1 MAQQYRQVS
10 TVVLHEG
17 QFPPTLAEILT
28 ELTRLRD
35 DIAIPG
41 TATVRTALVSN
52 ALELTFQWGDE
63 TV

>member
-17 QFPPTLAEILT
+17 QFNPTLAEIVA

-35 DIAIPG
+35 DVAVPD
-41 TATVRTALVSN
+41 TAVVRTALLSSG
-52 ALELTFQWGDE
+52 LELTFQWSDE